1 MQDNICNLYLNLT
14 EMTLR
19 LRDNKFSTDNFIRQN
34 VSLKMIRPSQIDI
47 SMRRILSDR
56 QTSLHLVGL
65 SARKNLASC
74 IYS

>member
-65 SARKNLASC
+65 SARKNFASC
-74 IYS
+74 I